1 MLLLLLAC
9 SSPSAPTPGASG
21 PAPMKPATCTLLT
34 VNDTYQ
40 IEGLPDQTGGI
51 ARLRT
56 LRKQIEKES
65 GPVVVLH
72 AGDMLSPSLP
82 SRTFGGDQMIDSLNR
97 LDGDPL
103 AMDERLIVVFGNHEF
118 DASKEADGPKLD
130 TRIEAS
136 QFTWLDS
143 SIVWGKNGEGKQVV
157 EAPNMVG
164 SRVLDCQ
171 GIKLGVFGL
180 TISSK
185 KAAYIDDFREP
196 LNMARAQTE
205 ALRKAGA
212 EVVIGLTHQTFA
224 EDQELLK
231 TLGDAGPDFIVG
243 GHEHVHMTTDVGRR
257 AVYKADAD
265 ARSAWRITLS
275 REATGY
281 RRDAELIQLNQAMTP
296 DPELQTAVDNWLAK
310 DDAAVCAKIEKAP
323 GCLADSMGQ
332 AGVELVAEELQIR
345 SYETNFGNWIADV
358 ARASCP
364 KADVAFLNSGSLRL
378 NRDIPPGPVLRKDI
392 ETLFAYPMGLRL
404 VRINGATLQQVVDRA
419 TQGWSGNGNWL
430 QISGFSW
437 WHDTKA
443 GSASRLTL
451 LGSAPHKVAPTESIL
466 AVIPDFLLDPNGG
479 QDGYTMLLPEMELK
493 GAEAKAACGQEFAP
507 GDLKNLVY
515 AAMAP
520 SLRGTPMAPGL
531 EGRICSAPVEENFPC
546 LALP

>member
-1 MLLLLLAC
+1 
-9 SSPSAPTPGASG
+9 
-21 PAPMKPATCTLLT
+21 MKPATCTLLT

-56 LRKQIEKES
+56 LRKQIEQEV

-72 AGDMLSPSLP
+72 AGDMLAPSLP

-97 LDGDPL
+97 LDGDPQ

-130 TRIEAS
+130 ARIEAS

-143 SIVWGKNGEGKQVV
+143 SIVWGKNAEGKQVV
-157 EAPNMVG
+157 EAPNLVG
-164 SRVLDCQ
+164 SRLVDCQ

-196 LNMARAQTE
+196 LSMARAQTE

-212 EVVIGLTHQTFA
+212 EVVIGLTHQNFA
-224 EDQELLK
+224 DDQAMLK
-231 TLGDAGPDFIVG
+231 TLGDSGPDFIVG

-296 DPELQTAVDNWLAK
+296 DPDVQTVVDAWLAK
-310 DDAAVCAKIEKAP
+310 DDAAVCGKIEKAP
-323 GCLADSMGQ
+323 GCLADAVGQ

-392 ETLFAYPMGLRL
+392 ETLFAYPTGLRL
-404 VRINGATLQQVVDRA
+404 VRISGATLQQVVDRA

-443 GSASRLTL
+443 GSATRLTL
-451 LGSAPHKVAPTESIL
+451 LGSAPHKVTPTENIL
-466 AVIPDFLLDPNGG
+466 AVIPDFLLDPASG

-493 GAEAKAACGQEFAP
+493 GADAKAACGREFDP

-515 AAMAP
+515 EAMSP
-520 SLRGTPMAPGL
+520 SLSGAPMAPGV
-531 EGRICSAPVEENFPC
+531 EGRICSSPVEDNFPC

>member
-9 SSPSAPTPGASG
+9 STPAPTTPGPAT

-56 LRKQIEKES
+56 LRKQVEKEV

-72 AGDMLSPSLP
+72 AGDMLAPSLP

-97 LDGDPL
+97 LDGD
-103 AMDERLIVVFGNHEF
+103 AKAVDDRLIVVFGNHEF

-143 SIVWGKNGEGKQVV
+143 SIVWGKTAEGQAIVA
-157 EAPNMVG
+157 APNLVEG
-164 SRVLDCQ
+164 RIVDCQ
-171 GIKLGVFGL
+171 GIKIGVFGL
-180 TISSK
+180 TINAK
-185 KAAYIDDFREP
+185 KPAYIEDFREP
-196 LNMARAQTE
+196 LSMARAQTE

-212 EVVIGLTHQTFA
+212 EVVIGLTHQTFG
-224 EDQELLK
+224 EDQAMLK
-231 TLGDAGPDFIVG
+231 SLGDAGPDFIVG
-243 GHEHVHMTTDVGRR
+243 GHEHVHMTTEVGRR

-275 REATGY
+275 REGTGY
-281 RRDAELIQLNQAMTP
+281 RRDAELIQLDQSIVP
-296 DPELQTAVDNWLAK
+296 DPDLQAAVNGWLEK
-310 DDAAVCAKIEKAP
+310 DDAAVCGKVNKAP
-323 GCLADSMGQ
+323 GCLAEAVGQ
-332 AGVELVAEELQIR
+332 TSVELVAEELQIR
-345 SYETNFGNWIADV
+345 SYETNFGNWIADM

-404 VRINGATLQQVVDRA
+404 VQMNGAVLQQVVDRA
-419 TQGWSGNGNWL
+419 IQGWSGNGNWL
-430 QISGFSW
+430 QISGFAW
-437 WHDTKA
+437 WHDSKA
-443 GSASRLTL
+443 ATATRLTL
-451 LGSAPHKVAPTESIL
+451 LGSAPHKVASEEKIL
-466 AVIPDFLLDPNGG
+466 AVVPDFLLDPSGG
-479 QDGYTMLLPEMELK
+479 QDGYTMILPSMELT
-493 GAEAKAACGQEFAP
+493 GAAAKAACGQEFAP

-515 AAMAP
+515 TSMAP
-520 SLRGTPMAPGL
+520 SLSGAPMAPAV
-531 EGRICSAPVEENFPC
+531 EGRICSAPVEDKFPC